1 MSSFIC
7 PLCLTNQDFVSLAKM
22 FPHVTLY
29 HQNESDFEITCDLHG
44 TCGAL
49 YRTYAAY
56 KSHIYRQPLFGFHL
70 PEKNNNNINA
80 ISVNN
85 RQQVNTDLDVELRI
99 TNSDD
104 NNASDFA
111 NDDPESLSTKDDYE
125 TIFYNPVSSF
135 SSISD
140 YYSSASSSSQ
150 KQNKKAIKFDQ
161 LKHTLNDI
169 CNAIESITKNE
180 YQFIKH
186 YETYFSYS
194 SPEEITVS
202 SPGEVSERGYFI
214 PIDKTLFSILN
225 SQPFILK
232 ILKNIEQQRIT
243 TEYDAGL
250 MFAIKKIVLDQNV
263 INIKCA

>member
-135 SSISD
+135 SSISGD
-140 YYSSASSSSQ
+140 ARTSGSLVDIPRLYISF
-150 KQNKKAIKFDQ
+150 ILQ
-161 LKHTLNDI
+161 LREEYLVPKTVMNIISTFIITLI
-169 CNAIESITKNE
+169 
-180 YQFIKH
+180 H
-186 YETYFSYS
+186 

-243 TEYDAGL
+243 TEYDADIPDQYRSKIDFIQLVGICKSKI
-250 MFAIKKIVLDQNV
+250 IK
-263 INIKCA
+263 

>member
-70 PEKNNNNINA
+70 PEKTTTTTTT
-80 ISVNN
+80 SM
-85 RQQVNTDLDVELRI
+85 LFLI